1 MPAQAPP
8 RYRRRVVR
16 AGLGIGTGLTVFAL
30 AAAAQADALP
40 ALPGT
45 LIYLEGQW
53 ASALLFAVLLGLG
66 VALQALGLY
75 LASPRGLR
83 CALLGAAL
91 VVGAGLFDRDPVLVV
106 GQVVLVAALWP
117 VAAKKFQ
124 KSGLVR
130 HRGARNYNNG
140 VPQGRSFQTGRGG
153 GE

>member
-16 AGLGIGTGLTVFAL
+16 PGLGIGAGLTVFAL

-106 GQVVLVAALWP
+106 GQIVLVAALWP
-117 VAAKKFQ
+117 VAAKKFR
-124 KSGLVR
+124 KSGSGPGSGMVKR
-130 HRGARNYNNG
+130 SGKAR
-140 VPQGRSFQTGRGG
+140 
-153 GE
+153 

>member
-16 AGLGIGTGLTVFAL
+16 AGLGIGAVLTAVAL
-30 AAAAQADALP
+30 AAAAQADALS

-53 ASALLFAVLLGLG
+53 ISALLFAGLLCLG
-66 VALQALGLY
+66 VSLQVLGAY
-75 LASPRGLR
+75 RASPKGLR

-106 GQVVLVAALWP
+106 GQLVLTAALWP
-117 VAAKKFQ
+117 AAAKKAGKSGKPDKPVKPGKSGPGAAQPVQ
-124 KSGLVR
+124 KSR
-130 HRGARNYNNG
+130 
-140 VPQGRSFQTGRGG
+140 
-153 GE
+153 

>member
-16 AGLGIGTGLTVFAL
+16 PGLGIGAGLTVFAL

-106 GQVVLVAALWP
+106 GQIVLVAALWP
-117 VAAKKFQ
+117 VAAKKFR
-124 KSGLVR
+124 KSGSGPGSNSSSGPGSGP
-130 HRGARNYNNG
+130 GAA
-140 VPQGRSFQTGRGG
+140 QRSGKAR
-153 GE
+153 

>member
-45 LIYLEGQW
+45 FIYLEGQW

-66 VALQALGLY
+66 AALQALGIWR
-75 LASPRGLR
+75 SGPPGVR

-91 VVGAGLFDRDPVLVV
+91 VVCAGLYDRDPVLVV
-106 GQVVLVAALWP
+106 GQVVLIAALWP

-124 KSGLVR
+124 KSGPGATQ
-130 HRGARNYNNG
+130 RGQKG
-140 VPQGRSFQTGRGG
+140 Q
-153 GE
+153 

>member
-1 MPAQAPP
+1 M
-8 RYRRRVVR
+8 VR

-45 LIYLEGQW
+45 FIYLEGQW

-66 VALQALGLY
+66 VALQALGVWRTGQL
-75 LASPRGLR
+75 GVR

-91 VVGAGLFDRDPVLVV
+91 VVCAGLYDRDPVLVV

-117 VAAKKFQ
+117 VATKKYQ
-124 KSGLVR
+124 KSGPGAAQ
-130 HRGARNYNNG
+130 RGQK
-140 VPQGRSFQTGRGG
+140 VQ
-153 GE
+153 

>member
-16 AGLGIGTGLTVFAL
+16 PGLGIGAGLTVFAL

-53 ASALLFAVLLGLG
+53 TSALLFAVLLGLG
-66 VALQALGLY
+66 VALQALGVY
-75 LASPRGLR
+75 RSSTRGLR
-83 CALLGAAL
+83 CSLLGAAL

-106 GQVVLVAALWP
+106 GQIVLVAALWP
-117 VAAKKFQ
+117 VAAKKFH
-124 KSGLVR
+124 KSGSGPGMTQR
-130 HRGARNYNNG
+130 SGKAR
-140 VPQGRSFQTGRGG
+140 
-153 GE
+153 

>member
-16 AGLGIGTGLTVFAL
+16 PGLGIGAGLTVFAL

-106 GQVVLVAALWP
+106 GQIVLVAALWP
-117 VAAKKFQ
+117 VAAKKIEKFGPGSGPGSGPGVAQQGQ
-124 KSGLVR
+124 KIR
-130 HRGARNYNNG
+130 
-140 VPQGRSFQTGRGG
+140 
-153 GE
+153 

>member
-16 AGLGIGTGLTVFAL
+16 PGLGIGAGLTVFAL

-53 ASALLFAVLLGLG
+53 TSALLFAVLLGLG
-66 VALQALGLY
+66 VALQALGVY
-75 LASPRGLR
+75 RSSSNGLR

-106 GQVVLVAALWP
+106 GQIVLVAALWP
-117 VAAKKFQ
+117 VAAKKFH
-124 KSGLVR
+124 KSGSGPGMAQR
-130 HRGARNYNNG
+130 SGKAR
-140 VPQGRSFQTGRGG
+140 
-153 GE
+153 

>member
-1 MPAQAPP
+1 M
-8 RYRRRVVR
+8 
-16 AGLGIGTGLTVFAL
+16 TVFAL
-30 AAAAQADALP
+30 AAAAQADAQP

-45 LIYLEGQW
+45 FIYLEGQW

-66 VALQALGLY
+66 AALQALGVWRTG
-75 LASPRGLR
+75 PQGVR

-91 VVGAGLFDRDPVLVV
+91 VVCAGIYDRDPVLVV

-130 HRGARNYNNG
+130 HSGARNYNNG

>member
-1 MPAQAPP
+1 M
-8 RYRRRVVR
+8 
-16 AGLGIGTGLTVFAL
+16 TVFAL

-83 CALLGAAL
+83 CALLGASL

-106 GQVVLVAALWP
+106 GQIVLVAALWP
-117 VAAKKFQ
+117 VAAKKFC
-124 KSGLVR
+124 KSGSCPGSGSGPGSGP
-130 HRGARNYNNG
+130 GAA
-140 VPQGRSFQTGRGG
+140 QRSGKAR
-153 GE
+153 

>member
-45 LIYLEGQW
+45 FIYLEGQW

-66 VALQALGLY
+66 AALQALGVWRTG
-75 LASPRGLR
+75 PPGVR

-91 VVGAGLFDRDPVLVV
+91 VVCAGLYDRDPVLVV

-124 KSGLVR
+124 KSAPGAAQ
-130 HRGARNYNNG
+130 RGQK
-140 VPQGRSFQTGRGG
+140 VQ
-153 GE
+153 

>member
-16 AGLGIGTGLTVFAL
+16 PGLGIGAGLTVFAL

-66 VALQALGLY
+66 VALQALSVY
-75 LASPRGLR
+75 RSSSNGLR

-106 GQVVLVAALWP
+106 GQIVLVAALWP
-117 VAAKKFQ
+117 VAAKKFC
-124 KSGLVR
+124 KSGSCPGSGSGPGSGP
-130 HRGARNYNNG
+130 GAA
-140 VPQGRSFQTGRGG
+140 QRSGKAR
-153 GE
+153 

>member
-16 AGLGIGTGLTVFAL
+16 PGLGIGAGLTVFAL

-45 LIYLEGQW
+45 LIYLEGQG

-106 GQVVLVAALWP
+106 GQIVLVAALWP
-117 VAAKKFQ
+117 AAAKKAGKSGKPDKPGKPEKSGPGAAQPVQ
-124 KSGLVR
+124 KSR
-130 HRGARNYNNG
+130 
-140 VPQGRSFQTGRGG
+140 
-153 GE
+153 

>member
-8 RYRRRVVR
+8 RHRRRVVR
-16 AGLGIGTGLTVFAL
+16 PGLGIGAGLTVFVL

-53 ASALLFAVLLGLG
+53 TSALLFAVLLGLG
-66 VALQALGLY
+66 MALQALGVY
-75 LASPRGLR
+75 RASSNGLR

-106 GQVVLVAALWP
+106 GQIVLVATLWP
-117 VAAKKFQ
+117 VAAKKFH
-124 KSGLVR
+124 KSGSGPGMAQR
-130 HRGARNYNNG
+130 SGKAR
-140 VPQGRSFQTGRGG
+140 
-153 GE
+153 

>member
-16 AGLGIGTGLTVFAL
+16 AGLGLGAGLTVFAL
-30 AAAAQADALP
+30 AAATQADTLP

-53 ASALLFAVLLGLG
+53 GSALIFALLLGLG
-66 VALQALGLY
+66 VALQALGVY
-75 LASPRGLR
+75 RASQRGLH

-106 GQVVLVAALWP
+106 GQIVLVAALWP
-117 VAAKKFQ
+117 VAAKKIARSGPGAAQQGQ
-124 KSGLVR
+124 KIR
-130 HRGARNYNNG
+130 
-140 VPQGRSFQTGRGG
+140 
-153 GE
+153 

>member
-1 MPAQAPP
+1 M
-8 RYRRRVVR
+8 
-16 AGLGIGTGLTVFAL
+16 TVFAL

-45 LIYLEGQW
+45 LIYLGGQW

-106 GQVVLVAALWP
+106 GQIVLVAALWP
-117 VAAKKFQ
+117 VAAKKFR
-124 KSGLVR
+124 KSGS
-130 HRGARNYNNG
+130 GPGSSSSSGPGSGSG
-140 VPQGRSFQTGRGG
+140 VA
-153 GE
+153 

>member
-1 MPAQAPP
+1 M
-8 RYRRRVVR
+8 VR
-16 AGLGIGTGLTVFAL
+16 PGLGIGAGLTVFAL

-45 LIYLEGQW
+45 LIYLGGQW

-106 GQVVLVAALWP
+106 GQIVLVAALWP
-117 VAAKKFQ
+117 VAAKKFR
-124 KSGLVR
+124 KSGSGPGSSSSSGPGSGSRV
-130 HRGARNYNNG
+130 A
-140 VPQGRSFQTGRGG
+140 
-153 GE
+153 

>member
-1 MPAQAPP
+1 M
-8 RYRRRVVR
+8 
-16 AGLGIGTGLTVFAL
+16 TVFAL

-45 LIYLEGQW
+45 FIYLEGQW

-66 VALQALGLY
+66 AALQALGVWRTG
-75 LASPRGLR
+75 PPGVR

-91 VVGAGLFDRDPVLVV
+91 VVCAGLYDRDPVLVV

-130 HRGARNYNNG
+130 HSGARNYNNG

>member
-45 LIYLEGQW
+45 FIYLEGQG

-66 VALQALGLY
+66 AALQALGVWR
-75 LASPRGLR
+75 SGPQGLR

-91 VVGAGLFDRDPVLVV
+91 VVCAGLYDRDPVLVV

-124 KSGLVR
+124 KSGP
-130 HRGARNYNNG
+130 GAA
-140 VPQGRSFQTGRGG
+140 QRSQKLQ
-153 GE
+153 

>member
-16 AGLGIGTGLTVFAL
+16 SGLGIGTGLTVFAL

-45 LIYLEGQW
+45 FIYLEGQW

-66 VALQALGLY
+66 AALQALGVWRTG
-75 LASPRGLR
+75 PQGVR
-83 CALLGAAL
+83 CALFGAAL
-91 VVGAGLFDRDPVLVV
+91 VVCAGIYDRDPVLVV

-124 KSGLVR
+124 KSGPGAAQ
-130 HRGARNYNNG
+130 RG
-140 VPQGRSFQTGRGG
+140 QKL
-153 GE
+153 

>member
-1 MPAQAPP
+1 M
-8 RYRRRVVR
+8 VR
-16 AGLGIGTGLTVFAL
+16 AGLGLGAGLTVFAL

-45 LIYLEGQW
+45 FIYLEGQW

-106 GQVVLVAALWP
+106 GQIVLVAALWP
-117 VAAKKFQ
+117 VAAKKFH
-124 KSGLVR
+124 KSGSGPGMAQR
-130 HRGARNYNNG
+130 SGKAR
-140 VPQGRSFQTGRGG
+140 
-153 GE
+153 

>member
-16 AGLGIGTGLTVFAL
+16 PGLGIGAGLTAFAL

-83 CALLGAAL
+83 CALLGASL

-106 GQVVLVAALWP
+106 GQIVLVAALWP
-117 VAAKKFQ
+117 VAAKKFH
-124 KSGLVR
+124 KSGSGPGMAQR
-130 HRGARNYNNG
+130 SGKAR
-140 VPQGRSFQTGRGG
+140 
-153 GE
+153 